1 VLEHHEQQTS
11 ALLREADER
20 VGFPGSLL
28 ALAARHEADPTY
40 IRLFTVL
47 VAESVDPEHP
57 AHDWFV
63 ARYERVR
70 ARLTDRF
77 RDAQALGE
85 VRPGLDPVML
95 ARQVIAMFDGI
106 QLQYLLAGGALDL
119 VTPLRELLDSFTD

>member
-1 VLEHHEQQTS
+1 MS
-11 ALLREADER
+11 
-20 VGFPGSLL
+20 GPPFPGPLL
-28 ALAARHEADPTY
+28 ALAERHEADPTF

-57 AHDWFV
+57 AHAWFV

-70 ARLTDRF
+70 ASLAERF
-77 RDAQALGE
+77 ALEQARGE
-85 VRPGLDPVML
+85 IRPELDPVML

-119 VTPLRELLDSFTD
+119 VTPLRELLDSFTASSSTT